1 MTTNI
6 STSQTALSS
15 SEIALN
21 RIEFISI
28 CDELDIKGIY
38 SGKTCIFLNGKA
50 QDILGMFLI
59 KKGYIPEDNVTRSE
73 LKNSGSGYQKCQD
86 LLGINSSVLISIYKE
101 IDDRESTN
109 TSIKN
114 TIKRIFDK
122 APICSELCSL

>member
-1 MTTNI
+1 MMSNFSSQ
-6 STSQTALSS
+6 STLSS

-28 CDELDIKGIY
+28 CDELDIKGKY

-59 KKGYIPEDNVTRSE
+59 KKGYIPRDSITSSE
-73 LKNSGSGYQKCQD
+73 LKNNESGYHKCRD
-86 LLGINSSVLISIYKE
+86 LLGIDASGLMSIYGE
-101 IDDRESTN
+101 IDDKESTN

-122 APICSELCSL
+122 APICSELYSP

>member
-1 MTTNI
+1 MMMNNF
-6 STSQTALSS
+6 SSQTILSS

-28 CDELDIKGIY
+28 CDDLDIKGKY

-50 QDILGMFLI
+50 QDILGIFLI
-59 KKGYIPEDNVTRSE
+59 KKGYIPIDSKTSSE
-73 LKNSGSGYQKCQD
+73 LKNNGFGYQKCRD
-86 LLGINSSVLISIYKE
+86 LLGINSSGLTSIYRE
-101 IDDRESTN
+101 IDDKESTN

-122 APICSELCSL
+122 APICSELCSP